1 MAGEHIANAR
11 RLRPIIEAAAP
22 SLSDQAASDGAE
34 LFPQLKEDGSLVKT
48 GTRINWNG
56 VLKKANA
63 DLWDRAENNPD
74 NAPAL
79 WADLEYRDGY
89 RVIPEVFTAEKAFA
103 LNEVG
108 WWNGTLYR
116 SMMDGNV
123 FTPDVQPVVWEL
135 VQG

>member
-22 SLSDQAASDGAE
+22 ALSDQAASDGAE
-34 LFPQLKEDGSLVKT
+34 LFPQLKEDGSLVKA

-63 DLWDRAENNPD
+63 DLWDRTENNPD

-79 WADLEYRDGY
+79 WSDLEYRDGY
-89 RVIPEVFTAEKAFA
+89 RVILEGMPAEKAFA

-108 WWNGTLYR
+108 WWNSTLYR

-123 FTPDVQPVVWEL
+123 FTPDVQPGVWEL